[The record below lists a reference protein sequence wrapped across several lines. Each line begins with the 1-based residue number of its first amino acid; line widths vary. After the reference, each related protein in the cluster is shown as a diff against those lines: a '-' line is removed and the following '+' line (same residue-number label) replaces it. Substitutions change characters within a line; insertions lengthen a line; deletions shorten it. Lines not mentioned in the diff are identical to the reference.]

1 MGAMTEVKKQTELEE
16 LALLKAQEEDM
27 VEALI
32 RRYRP
37 LVYATARRLC
47 PSLAKDE
54 DLLQCGMIGLWRA
67 AERWDEQ
74 RPFSPLAKQC
84 IRGEMVNHLRYLS
97 RQIPARSLPDDRLCP
112 AVEQDFSRV
121 ELEADVARKF
131 PSGGPDRQILTLIL
145 AGADL
150 PQAALRAGQT
160 PRAARRRLKRKLP
173 RLLGPKDHVR

>member
-1 MGAMTEVKKQTELEE
+1 MTEVKKQTELEE

-67 AERWDEQ
+67 AEAWDGA
-74 RPFSPLAKQC
+74 RPFSPLARTC
-84 IRGEMVNHLRYLS
+84 IEHEMDRHLRALA
-97 RQIPARSLPDDRLCP
+97 RQTRQPPLPPAQRQTDQPDWTLC
-112 AVEQDFSRV
+112 
-121 ELEADVARKF
+121 ELKSDLDRKF
-131 PSGGPDRQILTLIL
+131 TPGSTEHTVLSLMLEGYTLADAAKA
-145 AGADL
+145 AGASSRHVR
-150 PQAALRAGQT
+150 QRLR
-160 PRAARRRLKRKLP
+160 RKLG
-173 RLLGPKDHVR
+173 RLLGERDHRWSPT